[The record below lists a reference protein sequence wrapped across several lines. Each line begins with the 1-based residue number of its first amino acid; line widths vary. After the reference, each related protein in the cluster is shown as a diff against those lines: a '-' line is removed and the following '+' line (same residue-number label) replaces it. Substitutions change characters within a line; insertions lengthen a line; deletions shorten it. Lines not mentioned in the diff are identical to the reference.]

1 MKNIMETKSIFKKN
15 IDLNVSD
22 FAFEGMILLHEQYD
36 DEGNKKDYTAE
47 KCFTCGAWTLTFVK
61 LNNIGDNE
69 HPQEIKVGQSCAEYF
84 EMPDN
89 FSALALS
96 EQRAEIAQAERDR
109 QKVAIEKLYKTE
121 PELAQMGEFLSEIS
135 DFSYSFK
142 KIKYDLTSEEIQ
154 ELKDEAVKVWGE
166 IVKGEQKELRLST
179 RVQLENGLQEITGT
193 VEKIYWKETQWG
205 GQEKVVL
212 EVNDNTLF
220 VNKTKAFTGVEEG
233 DVITIDL
240 EVTMFEENQFG
251 EKKETFTGYA
261 KAGRINLKD
270 YKGNGKWTSDLKNLD
285 DLKLHLEELKKRDE
299 EWEKEE
305 I

>member
-1 MKNIMETKSIFKKN
+1 MKYILFLKDFDKK
-15 IDLNVSD
+15 
-22 FAFEGMILLHEQYD
+22 
-36 DEGNKKDYTAE
+36 
-47 KCFTCGAWTLTFVK
+47 LTERV
-61 LNNIGDNE
+61 LRE
-69 HPQEIKVGQSCAEYF
+69 
-84 EMPDN
+84 
-89 FSALALS
+89 
-96 EQRAEIAQAERDR
+96 AEID
-109 QKVAIEKLYKTE
+109 
-121 PELAQMGEFLSEIS
+121 GS
-135 DFSYSFK
+135 
-142 KIKYDLTSEEIQ
+142 
-154 ELKDEAVKVWGE
+154 
-166 IVKGEQKELRLST
+166 LRT

-261 KAGRINLKD
+261 KAGRRNLKD

>member
-1 MKNIMETKSIFKKN
+1 
-15 IDLNVSD
+15 
-22 FAFEGMILLHEQYD
+22 
-36 DEGNKKDYTAE
+36 
-47 KCFTCGAWTLTFVK
+47 
-61 LNNIGDNE
+61 
-69 HPQEIKVGQSCAEYF
+69 
-84 EMPDN
+84 
-89 FSALALS
+89 
-96 EQRAEIAQAERDR
+96 
-109 QKVAIEKLYKTE
+109 
-121 PELAQMGEFLSEIS
+121 MGEFLSEIS

-261 KAGRINLKD
+261 KAGRRNLKD